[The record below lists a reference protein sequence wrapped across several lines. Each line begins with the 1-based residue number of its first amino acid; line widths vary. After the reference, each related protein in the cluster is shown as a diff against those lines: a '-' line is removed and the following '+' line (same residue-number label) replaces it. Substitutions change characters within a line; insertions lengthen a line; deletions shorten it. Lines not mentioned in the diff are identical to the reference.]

1 MTRAA
6 FLDRDGTINVER
18 GHIRRPEDLA
28 LRPGAL
34 EGLRAL
40 QRAGFLLIV
49 VTNQSWVGESRRHVL
64 QYGDVTL
71 RMVEMLGAGGV
82 RLDGIFHCP
91 HHPAA
96 GCLCRK
102 PAPGLI
108 LAAARIHDVDLSAS
122 VLIGDQQRDIDAGA
136 AAGVGRRILLGPGA
150 TLQQVA
156 QRVIYPSD
164 AAMRST
170 TSHR

>member
-18 GHIRRPEDLA
+18 GHVRRPEDLV
-28 LRPGAL
+28 LRPGSL

-40 QRAGFLLIV
+40 KGDGYLLIV
-49 VTNQSWVGESRRHVL
+49 VTNQSWVSEAPGHLGR
-64 QYGDVTL
+64 YTDVTM
-71 RMVEMLGAGGV
+71 RMVDLLGAGGV

-122 VLIGDQQRDIDAGA
+122 ILIGDQQRDIDAGA
-136 AAGVGRRILLGPGA
+136 AAGVGRRILLRPSA

-156 QRVIYPSD
+156 QRMLYPPD
-164 AAMRST
+164 AAIRST
-170 TSHR
+170 TSQR